1 MNASQQ
7 KDLALTLQ
15 VSEARR
21 CLANLRKRGLT
32 VKLKDGDLFIGPQ
45 PKLTALD
52 RARIPDL
59 KPALIW
65 CVTLETQAAEQW
77 PEIVKSAFESVPEL
91 AAMDAGGLLDS
102 LDRWEARIYREF
114 AHGRLQSEQAQECM
128 TACFEAFC
136 YWRKMQAAVEPE
148 KAALECL
155 ARTYFDVA
163 TDILVSRA
171 V

>member
-1 MNASQQ
+1 MSV
-7 KDLALTLQ
+7 TLQ
-15 VSEARR
+15 VRPARDLLSE
-21 CLANLRKRGLT
+21 LRKRGLDA
-32 VKLKDGDLFIGPQ
+32 KLKGGDLFVGPQ
-45 PKLTALD
+45 SKLTAMD
-52 RARIPDL
+52 KRRIADL
-59 KPALIW
+59 KPSLVR
-65 CVTLETQAAEQW
+65 CLSLEAAAAGQW

-102 LDRWEARIYREF
+102 AERWERAIYRQM
-114 AHGRLQSEQAQECM
+114 AHGRLQSEQAQECL
-128 TACFEAFC
+128 TACLEGFA

-163 TDILVSRA
+163 TDILVSGA